1 MPGEGRSFVCL
12 EIDQSEFDSH
22 YHHHREFEMT
32 WIQESEGQRLIGD
45 AVEGCEAGD
54 FVLIGRWVPH
64 QYRNWKQGRARA
76 RVIQFRSEMFG
87 ADFLGLPEMVEV
99 MAFLEGASRGWRF
112 SDSVRL
118 QAADLMASLFEA
130 ERATDRLLSL
140 IELLLAL
147 SRDTNRE
154 PIASVA
160 YEPTFNRSKVERL
173 QRVLSYLDKHWE
185 ETITLGEVAEVAA
198 LHPQSLSRFFGQH
211 LGMSFQEYLLQL
223 RISHA
228 ARLLIETDR
237 TVSDIA
243 FSCGFNNLSNFNAQ
257 FKRIKGRP
265 PRSFRKQGV
274 G

>member
-1 MPGEGRSFVCL
+1 MPGEGRSFACL

-45 AVEGCEAGD
+45 TVEGFEAGD

-76 RVIQFRSEMFG
+76 RVIQFDYAPDG
-87 ADFLGLPEMVEV
+87 VLDIHDV

-147 SRDTNRE
+147 SRDTNRA

-173 QRVLSYLDKHWE
+173 QRVLSYLEKHWE